1 MLASVATSSE
11 VCRLRFML
19 RTGQSHPS
27 RFDAALSND
36 ARCFATSDLDVSE
49 DRTHTGKPP

>member
-1 MLASVATSSE
+1 
-11 VCRLRFML
+11 ML